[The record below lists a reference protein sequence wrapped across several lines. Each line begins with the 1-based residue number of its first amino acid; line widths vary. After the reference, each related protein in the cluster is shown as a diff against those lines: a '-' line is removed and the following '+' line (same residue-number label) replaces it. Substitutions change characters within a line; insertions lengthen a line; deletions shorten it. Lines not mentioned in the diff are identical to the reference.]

1 MLLLLLGLLGPP
13 PETGVSF
20 LFCWVCLMLLFS
32 MQNLIDICDN
42 VDCMNERMDSSM

>member
-1 MLLLLLGLLGPP
+1 LLGPP